1 METFKIKGRERRL
14 LRNEL
19 RELLRQRQD
28 ISYVTMLKTD
38 KHTLNARIGSIRAK
52 LNETEN

>member
-19 RELLRQRQD
+19 RELLRQRQG
-28 ISYVTMLKTD
+28 ISYGTMLKTD
-38 KHTLNARIGSIRAK
+38 KRTLNARIGSIRAK